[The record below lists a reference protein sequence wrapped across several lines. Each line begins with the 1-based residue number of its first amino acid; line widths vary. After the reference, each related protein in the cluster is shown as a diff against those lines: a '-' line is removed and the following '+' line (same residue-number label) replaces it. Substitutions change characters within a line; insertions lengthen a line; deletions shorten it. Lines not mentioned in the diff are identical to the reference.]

1 MRGLRWMLLGVALS
15 LPLHAG
21 VAAWLATMR
30 VEAPGRTD
38 SGGVLLD
45 LAVIPEE
52 ELDTSPAGAQGSAAE
67 SPAVESAT
75 TLPMQGAET
84 GPLAAT
90 PGEGS
95 GLAEGGAAGFSA
107 GGGAGGAG
115 ALAGGAGATSFFGVG
130 GSGQRFAFIV
140 DKSGSMARHMEEAK
154 AELRRS
160 ISSLPDYASVTVVF
174 FDSGDPI
181 PFSDRWERVR
191 PATLSRLARWLR
203 DIGPSGGTDPTR
215 AFRRVFQMD
224 VRPDVVFFLSDG
236 EIPQES
242 VAEIRRMNSL
252 GRRVTVHSIA
262 FGEDAG
268 SARLRQVAQDAGGE
282 YRHVMPR
289 GGRR

>member
-1 MRGLRWMLLGVALS
+1 VLLGLALS

-30 VEAPGRTD
+30 LEAPGRPD
-38 SGGVLLD
+38 AGGVLLD
-45 LAVIPEE
+45 LAVVPEE
-52 ELDTSPAGAQGSAAE
+52 DLDTSPAGAEGARTD
-67 SPAVESAT
+67 SPAVETAASA
-75 TLPMQGAET
+75 PMQGTDA
-84 GPLAAT
+84 GPLAAEA
-90 PGEGS
+90 GEGS

-107 GGGAGGAG
+107 GGGSGGA
-115 ALAGGAGATSFFGVG
+115 LGGGSGATSFFGVG
-130 GSGQRFAFIV
+130 GTGQRFAFIV

-160 ISSLPDYASVTVVF
+160 IASLPDYASICVVF
-174 FDSGDPI
+174 FDSGEPI

-191 PATLSRLARWLR
+191 PATLNRLARWLR
-203 DIGPSGGTDPTR
+203 DIGPSGGTEPTR

-224 VRPDVVFFLSDG
+224 ARPDVVFFLSDG

-282 YRHVMPR
+282 YRHVMPK
-289 GGRR
+289 GRAR